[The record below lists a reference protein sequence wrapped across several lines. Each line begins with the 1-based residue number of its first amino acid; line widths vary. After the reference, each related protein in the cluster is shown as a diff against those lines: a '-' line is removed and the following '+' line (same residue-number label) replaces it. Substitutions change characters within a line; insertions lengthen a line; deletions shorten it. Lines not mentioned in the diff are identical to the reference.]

1 MIVRLLLAALA
12 AGLIAGMAMTP
23 AQYVKVVPLILQA
36 EAYEGGGHEHAAAEA
51 TPSPADAGPEI
62 AQDAA
67 PAAHDHGAHDHAQE
81 DGDESMLGLGRL
93 GDTVLAN
100 LVAGAG
106 FALMLA
112 AVALIAGI
120 GFPAGR
126 EGLMRGLLLGAGA
139 WFCVQLAPSF
149 GLPPAVP
156 GFPHADLADR
166 QGWWMVTVGASALG
180 LWLVALRPE
189 WIARALGLALI
200 AAPHVWGA
208 PVPEDL
214 SSDVPAYLASAY
226 AAASLATTLF
236 FWLLL
241 GGLLGHFL
249 SRVPEE
255 RAA

>member
-23 AQYVKVVPLILQA
+23 AQYVKIVPLILQA
-36 EAYEGGGHEHAAAEA
+36 ETYEGGGHDHGAAEA
-51 TPSPADAGPEI
+51 VSSTTAAGSETPEVTATAGQDHDAN
-62 AQDAA
+62 DHT
-67 PAAHDHGAHDHAQE
+67 HDE
-81 DGDESMLGLGRL
+81 GDESMLGLGRL

-120 GFPAGR
+120 EFPAGR
-126 EGLMRGLLLGAGA
+126 DGLMRGLLLGAGA

-189 WIARALGLALI
+189 WVARALGLVLI

-208 PVPEDL
+208 PVPDDI

-249 SRVPEE
+249 SRVPAEQ
-255 RAA
+255 RA

>member
-23 AQYVKVVPLILQA
+23 AQYVKIVPLIMQA
-36 EAYEGGGHEHAAAEA
+36 EAYEGGGHDHGAVDPA
-51 TPSPADAGPEI
+51 PSSTDAGPEI

-67 PAAHDHGAHDHAQE
+67 PAAHDHGAHDH
-81 DGDESMLGLGRL
+81 GDESMFGLGRL
-93 GDTVLAN
+93 GDTVVAN

-120 GFPAGR
+120 EFPGGR
-126 EGLMRGLLLGAGA
+126 DGLMRGLLLGAGA

-156 GFPHADLADR
+156 GFPHADLGDR
-166 QGWWMVTVGASALG
+166 QGWWMITVGLSALG

-255 RAA
+255 QTA

>member
-23 AQYVKVVPLILQA
+23 AQYLKTIPLIMQA
-36 EAYEGGGHEHAAAEA
+36 EAYENGEVG
-51 TPSPADAGPEI
+51 
-62 AQDAA
+62 
-67 PAAHDHGAHDHAQE
+67 HDHGAGDAVAQSAHE
-81 DGDESMLGLGRL
+81 HVEKDSMLGFGRFW
-93 GDTVLAN
+93 DTVLAN

-112 AVALIAGI
+112 AVALLMGVD
-120 GFPAGR
+120 FPAGR
-126 EGLMRGLLLGAGA
+126 EGITRGLLFGAAA
-139 WFCVQLAPSF
+139 WFCVQLAPSMS
-149 GLPPAVP
+149 LPPAVP
-156 GFPHADLADR
+156 GFPYADLGDR
-166 QGWWMVTVGASALG
+166 QSWWVIAVFASAVGIWCL
-180 LWLVALRPE
+180 AMRPE
-189 WIARALGLALI
+189 WPVKLI
-200 AAPHVWGA
+200 GFAVIVAPHLWGS

-214 SSDVPAYLASAY
+214 SSEVPAYIASAY

-255 RAA
+255 SAA

>member
-12 AGLIAGMAMTP
+12 AGLVAGFAMTP
-23 AQYVKVVPLILQA
+23 AQYVKIVPLIMQA
-36 EAYEGGGHEHAAAEA
+36 ESYEGGGHDHGA
-51 TPSPADAGPEI
+51 ADAMPASADTGPEI
-62 AQDAA
+62 APETTQ
-67 PAAHDHGAHDHAQE
+67 AAHDHDAHDHG
-81 DGDESMLGLGRL
+81 DGSMLGLGRL

-120 GFPAGR
+120 EFPAGR
-126 EGLMRGLLLGAGA
+126 DGLLRGLALGAGA

-156 GFPHADLADR
+156 GFPHADLGDR
-166 QGWWMVTVGASALG
+166 QGWWMITVGLSALG
-180 LWLVALRPE
+180 LWLLALRPG
-189 WIARALGLALI
+189 WIARALGLILI

-208 PVPEDL
+208 PVPDDF

-249 SRVPEE
+249 SRVPAEQQV
-255 RAA
+255 

>member
-23 AQYVKVVPLILQA
+23 AQYVKTIPLIMQA
-36 EAYEGGGHEHAAAEA
+36 EAYENGDVGHAHDASEAGTAHEHA
-51 TPSPADAGPEI
+51 
-62 AQDAA
+62 
-67 PAAHDHGAHDHAQE
+67 E
-81 DGDESMLGLGRL
+81 DSMLGFGRFW
-93 GDTVLAN
+93 DTVLAN

-112 AVALIAGI
+112 AVALIMGVEL
-120 GFPAGR
+120 PVGR
-126 EGLMRGLLLGAGA
+126 EAITRGLLLGAGA
-139 WFCVQLAPSF
+139 WFCVQLAPSMS
-149 GLPPAVP
+149 LPPAVP
-156 GFPHADLADR
+156 GFPYADLGDR
-166 QGWWMVTVGASALG
+166 QSWWMITVAASAVGLWCVAMRPEWFLKALG
-180 LWLVALRPE
+180 LV
-189 WIARALGLALI
+189 IIVG
-200 AAPHVWGA
+200 PHLWGS

-214 SSDVPAYLASAY
+214 SSEVPAYIASAY

-255 RAA
+255 AAA

>member
-23 AQYVKVVPLILQA
+23 AQYVKTIPLIMQA
-36 EAYEGGGHEHAAAEA
+36 EAYEGGGH
-51 TPSPADAGPEI
+51 
-62 AQDAA
+62 
-67 PAAHDHGAHDHAQE
+67 DHGAVESTPSSVDAGTGVAQDSGAQAALE
-81 DGDESMLGLGRL
+81 HGDDESMLGLGRL

-112 AVALIAGI
+112 AVALLVGI
-120 GFPAGR
+120 EFPAGR
-126 EGLMRGLLLGAGA
+126 EGLIRGLALGAGA

-149 GLPPAVP
+149 SLPPAVP
-156 GFPHADLADR
+156 GFPYADLGDR
-166 QGWWMVTVGASALG
+166 QGWWMITVGASAIG
-180 LWLVALRPE
+180 LWLLALRPE
-189 WIARALGLALI
+189 WIAKALGVALI
-200 AAPHVWGA
+200 VAPHVWGA
-208 PVPEDL
+208 PVPDDI
-214 SSDVPAYLASAY
+214 SSEVPAYLASAY

-255 RAA
+255 QAA

>member
-23 AQYVKVVPLILQA
+23 AQYVKTIPLIMQA
-36 EAYEGGGHEHAAAEA
+36 EAYEGGGHDHGAAES
-51 TPSPADAGPEI
+51 TPSSVDAGTGVAQGADAR
-62 AQDAA
+62 
-67 PAAHDHGAHDHAQE
+67 AAHDR
-81 DGDESMLGLGRL
+81 GDDSMLGLGRL

-120 GFPAGR
+120 EFPAGR
-126 EGLMRGLLLGAGA
+126 DGLIRGLVLGAGA

-149 GLPPAVP
+149 SLPPAVP
-156 GFPHADLADR
+156 GFPYADLGDR
-166 QGWWMVTVGASALG
+166 QGWWMITVGLSAIG
-180 LWLVALRPE
+180 LWLLALRPE
-189 WIARALGLALI
+189 WIARALGVALI
-200 AAPHVWGA
+200 VAPHIWGA

-241 GGLLGHFL
+241 GGLLGYFL

-255 RAA
+255 QAA